1 MGSEMNLFG
10 KGKERASS
18 KKNPDEH
25 SKWGFASFVDVH
37 DGKKVEKG
45 RKVYSI
51 WGAMKYT
58 MVLSILLWWLP
69 VFGQMIAG
77 YIGGRKAGS
86 PLKGVISAILP
97 VVALFA
103 AITLIDHYLSQSFAG
118 SASASS
124 SLMGGFAAGVPIIG
138 PYLDFTRN
146 YVLNFLDSLAGSAPY
161 GMNSYIITLAF
172 AYVGGILAN
181 QTRREIEA
189 LSGTADSQTTVVVAP
204 NKRADGVHN
213 KASAH
218 HNPLHLVGSFISG
231 KLSSFKQS
239 QMHKRRSGAE
249 SFDGMVA
256 IRDVE
261 GAQAEEEVATATAP
275 AEAHGGKNVTK
286 IKRLKAPATVKHEKV
301 APVRHDVERERSSIV
316 VSSNRPK
323 TLKAAQRKIEKEW
336 DPSRRRVMAAGS
348 PPIVMQKHH
357 VRQNV
362 EMPAPVRPNV
372 IKRPSTMNWD
382 TI

>member
-1 MGSEMNLFG
+1 MGSEMSVFG
-10 KGKERASS
+10 KDKKRASS
-18 KKNPDEH
+18 KKDSDEH
-25 SKWGFASFVDVH
+25 SKWGFASFVDEH
-37 DGKKVEKG
+37 EGKKVKKG

-103 AITLIDHYLSQSFAG
+103 AIALVDHYLSQGFAG
-118 SASASS
+118 TASASS
-124 SLMGGFAAGVPIIG
+124 SLMAGFAAGVPIIG
-138 PYLDFTRN
+138 PYLDFTRD
-146 YVLNFLDSLAGSAPY
+146 YVVKFLDSLAGSSPY

-172 AYVGGILAN
+172 AYIGGILAD

-189 LSGTADSQTTVVVAP
+189 VSGAAGSHTTVVVAP
-204 NKRADGVHN
+204 NERASGVHN
-213 KASAH
+213 RASAH
-218 HNPLHLVGSFISG
+218 HNPLPLVGSFISG
-231 KLSSFKQS
+231 KLPSFKHAHG
-239 QMHKRRSGAE
+239 HKRKIGARN
-249 SFDGMVA
+249 FDGMVA

-261 GAQAEEEVATATAP
+261 GTQAEEEVATATAS
-275 AEAHGGKNVTK
+275 AEVHGGKHVRK
-286 IKRLKAPATVKHEKV
+286 IRELKAPAAVRHEKITH
-301 APVRHDVERERSSIV
+301 VRHVAAERERPNIV
-316 VSSNRPK
+316 VSNSRPN
-323 TLKAAQRKIEKEW
+323 TFRVAQRKIEKEW
-336 DPSRRRVMAAGS
+336 DPSRRMRAAGS
-348 PPIVMQKHH
+348 PPNAMQKHH
-357 VRQNV
+357 ARQNV

-372 IKRPSTMNWD
+372 IRRPSTMNWD